1 MKNILFCRFARYK
14 EMNEY
19 RKKASETTLMDGLR
33 QRLARPRLI
42 EHRHILLVALG
53 SVALV
58 GLAAFSALTAPTSAA
73 HPAKAGDTLTL
84 TFTVTVR
91 AGTPPGDVLFWLCP
105 DAKTDGTGCNEMKA
119 QPDGSFTY
127 QLTATTGT
135 TYQHV
140 IIEWS
145 HGRLPTNNGP
155 IPAPP
160 AHITCDY
167 HPFKVTT
174 TNPRSFT
181 CNADF
186 TPATATPVPSVT
198 TTPAAATTPGTGTP
212 GSGDNSTLITGLQI
226 VTGVGL
232 ALLLLLLVILAWQRM
247 GARRG

>member
-1 MKNILFCRFARYK
+1 
-14 EMNEY
+14 MNKY
-19 RKKASETTLMDGLR
+19 RKKASETTLM
-33 QRLARPRLI
+33 

-73 HPAKAGDTLTL
+73 HPAKAGDTITL

-91 AGTPPGDVLFWLCP
+91 AGTPPDDVLFWLCP
-105 DAKTDGTGCNEMKA
+105 DAKTDGTGCDEMNA
-119 QPDGSFTY
+119 QPDGTFTY
-127 QLTATTGT
+127 QLSATTST

-140 IIEWS
+140 TIEWS
-145 HGRLPTNNGP
+145 HGRLPTDNGP

-167 HPFKVTT
+167 HPFNITAT
-174 TNPRSFT
+174 GPRSFT

-198 TTPAAATTPGTGTP
+198 TSPDPATTPGTATP

-247 GARRG
+247 GARNR